1 MNKQSYT
8 YYILQSREMAAAQKL
23 SDLYDILIPYSHSI
37 LNSNIKQKIDSM
49 LNGEK
54 TFFFLNFH
62 LKIFNFSTS

>member
-54 TFFFLNFH
+54 TFFFFFE
-62 LKIFNFSTS
+62 IST